1 MSKTRQ
7 FSKNPA
13 EQGFLTEISDCFH
26 RQAFLAESLAS
37 EDPAEKWGL
46 QNSFVSMFV
55 ANEPVMMEGESL
67 GLKGALRFASETGA
81 LAKMPQVLASGA
93 KDGLDSKDVSVF
105 ILAFGKDSHGEHA
118 ELNGQRFLLD
128 EGQAS
133 SPGLDQR
140 MMESFEIARAS
151 RASILA
157 VDGIELVDSKRQKII
172 CAALL
177 AGGFSQIVC
186 QVGSDFIQAQLS
198 TELKDLSI
206 VWDASALLS
215 APEESGAARPAR
227 GMGARS
233 RH

>member
-7 FSKNPA
+7 FSINPA

-55 ANEPVMMEGESL
+55 ASEPAMAEGESL
-67 GLKGALRFASETGA
+67 GLKGAMRFASETGA
-81 LAKMPQVLASGA
+81 LARVPQVLASGA
-93 KDGLDSKDVSVF
+93 KDGIDGKDISVF

-118 ELNGQRFLLD
+118 ELNGQRFLLS
-128 EGQAS
+128 EERAS
-133 SPGLDQR
+133 SAGLDQR
-140 MMESFEIARAS
+140 MMASFEIARAS

-157 VDGIELVDSKRQKII
+157 VDGIELVDSKRQQII

-186 QVGSDFIQAQLS
+186 QVGSDFLDAKLS
-198 TELKDLSI
+198 AELKDLSI
-206 VWDASALLS
+206 VWEAQTLLS
-215 APEESGAARPAR
+215 APEESDSARPAR
-227 GMGARS
+227 AMGARP